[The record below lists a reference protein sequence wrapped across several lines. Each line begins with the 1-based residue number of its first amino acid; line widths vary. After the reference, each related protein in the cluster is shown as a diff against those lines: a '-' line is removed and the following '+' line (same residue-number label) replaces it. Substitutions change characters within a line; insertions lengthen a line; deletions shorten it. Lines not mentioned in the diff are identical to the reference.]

1 MRSRGLR
8 VCSVAI
14 ALTLSGPLGGVAT
27 AQAPKSAVNV
37 KPLAQSLTGGAKAD
51 YDAAKVLASDG
62 DFAGALIKFQS
73 AYDQSKDPRLLYN
86 VAFCEKNLRHYAKAI
101 AALQRYLA
109 DGTGFLTD
117 KDRKEADGLIQT
129 FQPFTTN
136 ATFKVSEDGAQIFVD
151 ETPAGVSPLAAPV
164 VLDIGERHIR
174 VVKDGF
180 RPFEKTLP
188 VGGSAAVAVDVTLEK
203 EVHEGHL
210 VVDAPAGASIVLDGG
225 PPSTG
230 KLDAT
235 VPAGGHQLRV
245 TAPGMRPFQ
254 SEVVI
259 QDKET
264 RSIQVALEPD
274 AAAEIPKIR
283 VAIGC
288 DGPEP
293 KGPDDGLVV
302 YLDGPDVVAP
312 ANVKKKWSDDL
323 GRNVVEYVE
332 YPAVAGKHTL
342 RARIPDCESLET
354 AVTVDATKGGD
365 VAGAL
370 ESDTPTILAGP
381 QGSPGH
387 WRVGAGVSIFRP
399 GDDIQY
405 KNMPDTY
412 QGGFAAANGAFV
424 EAAFVGRWFGVTT
437 QWTYDVGSVQRKTYN
452 SNYLLPSSPSY
463 DVFSWTVRPGFRVPF
478 NVVALS
484 LGPEAGFT
492 HISIDQVYGGPQAEV
507 GGFVAVDVQPFCDW
521 GLTASGDLGAVTGNN
536 SGSPLV
542 NVVNVGLFFEP
553 NPRCQRERSTRFGL
567 FPGGQ

>member
-1 MRSRGLR
+1 MRSRRLR
-8 VCSVAI
+8 ACSVAI
-14 ALTLSGPLGGVAT
+14 ALTLAGPLSGVAT
-27 AQAPKSAVNV
+27 AQAPKSAVTA

-86 VAFCEKNLRHYAKAI
+86 IAFCEKNLRHYAKAI

-109 DGTGFLTD
+109 EGTGYLTD

-129 FQPFTTN
+129 FQPFTTS
-136 ATFKVSEDGAQIFVD
+136 ATFKISEDGAQLFVD
-151 ETPAGVSPLAAPV
+151 DAPAGVSPLAAPV

-180 RPFEKTLP
+180 KPFEKTLP
-188 VGGSAAVAVDVTLEK
+188 IGGSAAVAVDVVLEK
-203 EVHEGHL
+203 EVHEGHI

-225 PPSTG
+225 APSTG

-264 RSIQVALEPD
+264 RSIQVALEPE

-293 KGPDDGLVV
+293 RGPDDGLVV

-332 YPAVAGKHTL
+332 YPAAAGNHTL
-342 RARIPDCESLET
+342 RARIVDCESLET
-354 AVTVDATKGGD
+354 AVSVDPVKGGD
-365 VAGAL
+365 VVGAL
-370 ESDTPTILAGP
+370 ESDTPTLLAGP
-381 QGSPGH
+381 QGTPGH

-405 KNMPDTY
+405 KNMPDSY
-412 QGGFAAANGAFV
+412 EGKFASVNGAFI
-424 EAAFVGRWFGVTT
+424 EGALLWRWFGITML
-437 QWTYDVGSVQRKTYN
+437 WAYDVGSVQRKSYN
-452 SNYLLPSSPSY
+452 SNYALPSSSNF
-463 DVFSWTVRPGFRVPF
+463 DLFSWTVRPGFRMPF

-484 LGPEAGFT
+484 LGPEAALA
-492 HISIDQVYGGPQAEV
+492 HISIDQLFGGPELEL

-521 GLTASGDLGAVTGNN
+521 GLTASGDFAADTGGN
-536 SGSPLV
+536 SFDTVLI
-542 NVVNVGLFFEP
+542 GLFFEP
-553 NPRCQRERSTRFGL
+553 NPRCRRERSTRFGL

>member
-8 VCSVAI
+8 ACSVAI
-14 ALTLSGPLGGVAT
+14 ALTLAGPLSSVAT
-27 AQAPKSAVNV
+27 AQAPKSAVTA

-86 VAFCEKNLRHYAKAI
+86 IAFCEKNLRHYAKAI

-109 DGTGFLTD
+109 EGTGLLTD

-151 ETPAGVSPLAAPV
+151 DAPAGVSPLAAPV

-180 RPFEKTLP
+180 KPFEKTLP
-188 VGGSAAVAVDVTLEK
+188 VGGSAAVAVDVVLEK
-203 EVHEGHL
+203 EVHEGHI
-210 VVDAPAGASIVLDGG
+210 VVDAPAGASIVLDGS

-264 RSIQVALEPD
+264 RSIQVALEPE

-293 KGPDDGLVV
+293 KGHHRTFQNP
-302 YLDGPDVVAP
+302 
-312 ANVKKKWSDDL
+312 
-323 GRNVVEYVE
+323 
-332 YPAVAGKHTL
+332 
-342 RARIPDCESLET
+342 
-354 AVTVDATKGGD
+354 
-365 VAGAL
+365 
-370 ESDTPTILAGP
+370 
-381 QGSPGH
+381 
-387 WRVGAGVSIFRP
+387 
-399 GDDIQY
+399 
-405 KNMPDTY
+405 
-412 QGGFAAANGAFV
+412 AFV
-424 EAAFVGRWFGVTT
+424 A
-437 QWTYDVGSVQRKTYN
+437 
-452 SNYLLPSSPSY
+452 
-463 DVFSWTVRPGFRVPF
+463 
-478 NVVALS
+478 
-484 LGPEAGFT
+484 
-492 HISIDQVYGGPQAEV
+492 
-507 GGFVAVDVQPFCDW
+507 
-521 GLTASGDLGAVTGNN
+521 
-536 SGSPLV
+536 
-542 NVVNVGLFFEP
+542 
-553 NPRCQRERSTRFGL
+553 
-567 FPGGQ
+567 